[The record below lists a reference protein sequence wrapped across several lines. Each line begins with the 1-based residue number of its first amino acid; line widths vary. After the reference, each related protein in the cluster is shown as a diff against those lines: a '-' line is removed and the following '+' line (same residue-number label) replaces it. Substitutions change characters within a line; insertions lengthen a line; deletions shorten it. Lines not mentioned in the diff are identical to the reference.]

1 MRALITTRK
10 NIEDENLKKRIFVTT
25 GLISIYLLGTY
36 VVIPGIDTTNLAGLL
51 AQQTSSGLM
60 VLLDMFSGGAFS
72 NVSIFALG
80 IIPYIYAFIIIQLVA
95 IIIPPLRRMK
105 REGESGCRK
114 INQITRYLT
123 VVILVLQGFAYLTN
137 IQSQMARVGASVPTG
152 LLFTISSIIIMAAGS
167 MIVLWISER
176 ISDKGIG
183 NGISLIIIIGILYRL
198 SLPLAE
204 GIISKINEQSGGLVL
219 FITEVSLLL
228 LIISISIILILLF
241 RYIKQNVI
249 IFLKKYNLLNNNT
262 MK

>member
-10 NIEDENLKKRIFVTT
+10 NQMNENLKKRILVTI
-25 GLISIYLLGTY
+25 GLISVYLLGTY
-36 VVIPGIDTTNLAGLL
+36 IVIPGIDTTNLAGLL

-60 VLLDMFSGGAFS
+60 VLIDMFSGGAFS

-105 REGESGCRK
+105 HEGESGRRK
-114 INQITRYLT
+114 INHITRYLT
-123 VVILVLQGFAYLTN
+123 VVILVLQGFAYLSN
-137 IQSQMARVGASVPTG
+137 IQSQMAQVGTSIPSGLWFRV
-152 LLFTISSIIIMAAGS
+152 SSIIIMVAGS
-167 MIVLWISER
+167 MFVLWISER

-183 NGISLIIIIGILYRL
+183 NGISFIIIIGILYRL

-204 GIISKINEQSGGLVL
+204 GFISRINEQAGSLVL

-228 LIISISIILILLF
+228 LIIAISIILVLLF

-249 IFLKKYNLLNNNT
+249 IFKKI
-262 MK
+262 